1 MIETVDKYLTEA
13 YRRLDIGVAK
23 VDCFTEAAVR
33 EHEIMYGQA
42 ELKVLKESGTA
53 DDLAYLYEEADQSL
67 IERLVAALKKFK
79 QMIIEAFSKIK
90 DKVLSTIGSKEQKEN
105 LDKLEKKVKVFPL
118 LGRKKIIVEDYDKQK
133 KVADKHMSLLDKL
146 KAKLKSGQKVDPDD
160 VDEVEKSFMEEH
172 GKTIGIAAALTV
184 TLVAGIAIVKHMM
197 GKSGEELSETQKKAV
212 DSIDEGIKNVQDS
225 KVSDPALAQKIAKTQ
240 AKIAKTAAEDF
251 TRTMA
256 DIMTKIKQAIRGTKN
271 TVVDT
276 KAVKKALQESTGYTT
291 SNFDSFFESDDT
303 ADAPVDQKDLE
314 AAAKEADSQM
324 GDVTTEDG
332 YDCGVDCCDVPAVDD
347 EPDTDPWDDIMRDD
361 DDIDYD
367 VDDYDEC
374 GDKAPTLEAA
384 YKEVFGCDY
393 CDNKTKPSNE
403 KLVSDLFDEVM
414 SEVKCKKT
422 QCEPAPVKESAF
434 DSLMAEID
442 DLF

>member
-1 MIETVDKYLTEA
+1 
-13 YRRLDIGVAK
+13 
-23 VDCFTEAAVR
+23 
-33 EHEIMYGQA
+33 
-42 ELKVLKESGTA
+42 
-53 DDLAYLYEEADQSL
+53 
-67 IERLVAALKKFK
+67 
-79 QMIIEAFSKIK
+79 
-90 DKVLSTIGSKEQKEN
+90 
-105 LDKLEKKVKVFPL
+105 
-118 LGRKKIIVEDYDKQK
+118 
-133 KVADKHMSLLDKL
+133 MSLLDKL

-251 TRTMA
+251 TRTMS

-324 GDVTTEDG
+324 GDVKTEDG

>member
-105 LDKLEKKVKVFPL
+105 LDKKVKVFPL

-225 KVSDPALAQKIAKTQ
+225 KVSDPATAQKIAKTQ

-324 GDVTTEDG
+324 GDVKTEDG

-403 KLVSDLFDEVM
+403 ELVSDLFDEVM

>member
-197 GKSGEELSETQKKAV
+197 GKSGEELSETQKKAAE
-212 DSIDEGIKNVQDS
+212 SIDEGIKNVQDP
-225 KVSDPALAQKIAKTQ
+225 KVSDPVTAQKIAKTQ

-324 GDVTTEDG
+324 GDVKTEDG
-332 YDCGVDCCDVPAVDD
+332 YDCGVDGCDVPAVDD
-347 EPDTDPWDDIMRDD
+347 ER
-361 DDIDYD
+361 
-367 VDDYDEC
+367 
-374 GDKAPTLEAA
+374 
-384 YKEVFGCDY
+384 
-393 CDNKTKPSNE
+393 
-403 KLVSDLFDEVM
+403 
-414 SEVKCKKT
+414 
-422 QCEPAPVKESAF
+422 
-434 DSLMAEID
+434 
-442 DLF
+442 